1 MVSNTISWKSIRDQV
16 LADSEVKVE
25 YDKIKPEFDIAQ
37 QIIALR
43 KQSGMN
49 HEYWRLT

>member
-1 MVSNTISWKSIRDQV
+1 MVSNTISWKSIRDEV
-16 LADSEVKVE
+16 LADPEVKVE

-43 KQSGMN
+43 KRSRMN
-49 HEYWRLT
+49 